1 MTIQNDEE
9 LKQTLAA
16 LSVAE
21 QRLLAAQ
28 FVESVAHL
36 NQDPLIERALKVARV
51 KKHSSSGFEKSAFEK
66 SDFDEA
72 YSRIKSLAVTTYTA
86 CGADADWPAQAA
98 HFVATATRACLT
110 PMEQLGKNKNLAWKC
125 AMQTRMAKN
134 CEMIDSDSDSI
145 DNEAQKQYAITN
157 DFLNF
162 N

>member
-1 MTIQNDEE
+1 MTIQNDQE

-16 LSVAE
+16 LSVDE

-51 KKHSSSGFEKSAFEK
+51 KKHSSSEFEKSE
-66 SDFDEA
+66 FDEA

-157 DFLNF
+157 AFLNF
-162 N
+162 R

>member
-1 MTIQNDEE
+1 MTIQNDQE

-16 LSVAE
+16 LSVDE

-36 NQDPLIERALKVARV
+36 NQDPLIARALKVARV
-51 KKHSSSGFEKSAFEK
+51 KKHSSSAFEK
-66 SDFDEA
+66 SEFDEA
-72 YSRIKSLAVTTYTA
+72 YSRIKSLAVKTYTA

-157 DFLNF
+157 NFLNF
-162 N
+162 S